1 MNKKVGIGLDLGGSS
16 IKFALAT
23 ETGEILKTGYQ
34 ASDANAD
41 KSEILENL
49 YKSVCEMKSFAR
61 SNDLH
66 VDVVGVGTPGN
77 VDLKTGML
85 MGSTPNFKN
94 WKDIN
99 ISKELGQ
106 KCELPVFV
114 DNDANLMAL
123 GEARFGT
130 GIGFNNLICV
140 TVGTGIGGG
149 IIINGE
155 LYRGAFYAGGELGHT
170 LVETNGIRCNCG
182 GKGCLEMYAS
192 ATAIIRE
199 FKKHAVEIGFKTDDK
214 KIDVAYIY
222 NLYHK
227 NNKAARQA
235 IDEAIHYLGRG
246 LASVINLFNPH
257 AIIIGGGVADAGDIY
272 INEVRKTAFEYAM
285 PMPKKNVRILGAK
298 LGNQAGFL
306 GAISF
311 AFTQLKE
318 CSYK

>member
-1 MNKKVGIGLDLGGSS
+1 MNERFGIGLDLGGSS

-23 ETGEILKTGYQ
+23 ATGKILKTGYQ
-34 ASDANAD
+34 AIDANAD
-41 KSEILENL
+41 KSEIIENL
-49 YKSVCEMKSFAR
+49 HHNVCEMKSYAM
-61 SNDLH
+61 SKDLK
-66 VDVVGVGTPGN
+66 VEVVGVGTPGN
-77 VDLKTGML
+77 VDLKTGKL

-94 WKDIN
+94 WKNIN
-99 ISKELGQ
+99 ISKELGY

-114 DNDANLMAL
+114 DNDANMMAL
-123 GEARFGT
+123 GEARFGA
-130 GIGFNNLICV
+130 GVGFNNLICV

-149 IIINGE
+149 FIINGE
-155 LYRGAFYAGGELGHT
+155 LYRGAFFAGGELGHT

-199 FKKHAVEIGFKTDDK
+199 FKKYAVEIGFDTEGN
-214 KIDVAYIY
+214 KINVAYIY
-222 NLYHK
+222 NLYH
-227 NNKAARQA
+227 NNNEAARKA
-235 IDEAIHYLGRG
+235 IDTAIHYLGRG
-246 LASVINLFNPH
+246 LASVINIFNPQ

-285 PMPKKNVRILGAK
+285 PVPRKYVKILRAK

-311 AFTQLKE
+311 AFSQLKE
-318 CSYK
+318 CN